1 MNRTM
6 LIATNTMTQLQKQMD
21 TISNNMANVDTTGY
35 KKNNATF
42 TDLLVQ
48 QVNNQKDLAQEVN
61 RQTPNGIRQ
70 GNGAMVAQT
79 QTVMTQGTLK
89 TTNRPLDTAF
99 TSEGQLYRVLV
110 QNGQNT
116 EVQYTRDGAFYLSP
130 VSNTENM
137 LVTKQ
142 GYAVLD
148 ENNNPIML
156 DKNVSQYTLSETGT
170 LSATLNNGQTQN
182 VNLGVTAVNYPQF
195 LEKKGDNLYAL
206 PANLDELNMTR
217 DQVLTDLD
225 GALRGEVSV
234 QQNVLEQSNV
244 DMSKEMVNLM
254 STQRSYQ
261 FQSRAITIADQ
272 MMGLVNEIR

>member
-6 LIATNTMTQLQKQMD
+6 LIATNTLTQLQKQMD

-170 LSATLNNGQTQN
+170 LSATLNNGQTRN

-195 LEKKGDNLYAL
+195 LEKKGDNLYGL